1 MYMANIKIIGADKRR
16 IQKIIFVTLGTK
28 NIFGYS
34 LGLQRIPARYVYIFV
49 FKNIFSIFE
58 PKHFL

>member
-28 NIFGYS
+28 KHLWVLIGITANTRMFIFFY
-34 LGLQRIPARYVYIFV
+34 F
-49 FKNIFSIFE
+49 
-58 PKHFL
+58 